1 MLAYSTIGVNDMA
14 RATAF
19 YDTLLAPLGAKQVME
34 GRGGDF
40 IAYGTGEGALFA
52 LALPFNGEP
61 ANPGNGN
68 MMAIATQSKEQIQTL
83 YDLALSLGAKDAGAP
98 GLRADGAF
106 SCGYVYD
113 LDGNKLNFFSM

>member
-19 YDTLLAPLGAKQVME
+19 YDKLLAPIGAKQVME
-34 GRGGDF
+34 GRDGDF
-40 IAYGTGEGALFA
+40 IAYGTGQGTLFA

-68 MMAIATQSKEQIQTL
+68 MMALATSSVQQIQEL
-83 YDLALSLGAKDAGAP
+83 YDLALSLGATDAGAP
-98 GLRADGAF
+98 GPRADGAF
-106 SCGYVYD
+106 SCAYVYD
-113 LDGNKLNFFSM
+113 LDGNKLNFFNM